1 MKYGYAVKKNGIL
14 YAPGMEVPG
23 DAPVK
28 AELTNNVPDGALD
41 SNANGSIN
49 AYDVDVVGTVSAEK
63 VADLQEQKGDV
74 FSEDEAEQDKPKRGK
89 KSKEE

>member
-23 DAPVK
+23 DTPIKV
-28 AELTNNVPDGALD
+28 EPINDVPHGALET
-41 SNANGSIN
+41 NADGSVN
-49 AYDVDVVGTVSAEK
+49 TYDEAGNVVGTLSAEEIEE
-63 VADLQEQKGDV
+63 LQE
-74 FSEDEAEQDKPKRGK
+74 EAGAAFEEQDKPKRGR

>member
-23 DAPVK
+23 DA
-28 AELTNNVPDGALD
+28 LD
-41 SNANGSIN
+41 A
-49 AYDVDVVGTVSAEK
+49 VGTVSAEA
-63 VADLQEQKGDV
+63 VADLQEQAD
-74 FSEDEAEQDKPKRGK
+74 ETIEAEDKLKRGK

>member
-28 AELTNNVPDGALD
+28 ADSQEL
-41 SNANGSIN
+41 
-49 AYDVDVVGTVSAEK
+49 
-63 VADLQEQKGDV
+63 ADEV
-74 FSEDEAEQDKPKRGK
+74 FSEEEAEQDKPKRGRK
-89 KSKEE
+89 PKEE